1 MPSGQTN
8 CAADGIRVGWAD
20 GDGVFLVVGC
30 GDSEDVW
37 SAVVVGFNVGLLI
50 GLVVELLDINQSGP
64 PDTVDVDD
72 DGVS

>member
-8 CAADGIRVGWAD
+8 CAADGIGVGWEV
-20 GDGVFLVVGC
+20 GDGVLLVVGC
-30 GDSEDVW
+30 GDPEDVW

-50 GLVVELLDINQSGP
+50 GLVVELLDINQAGP